1 MIKNEYIRIK
11 GAKVNN
17 LQNISVDIPHNQ
29 LIVITGLS
37 GSGKSSL
44 AFDTLYAE
52 GQRRYIESLSAY
64 ARQFLGKISKPNIDF
79 IQGIPPAIAIE
90 QKVNTSN
97 PRSTLGTTT
106 EIYEYIKLL
115 FARLGKT
122 YSPISGELVK
132 RDSVSNVCDSIFTLP
147 ENIRLVLYAPF
158 VIHNERTFEEQLT
171 VLLKQGY
178 NRIRIQGKTLM
189 IDEYLKQKPSF
200 SQDILLLID
209 RFTIEK
215 SEENRSRVAE
225 SIETAFFEGQG
236 ICFLEIHFNDEK
248 VDVQRFSNKFEKD
261 GMEFKKPSVNMFSFN
276 NPYGA
281 CPRCEGFGS
290 VLGIDPN
297 LVIPDKSLSVYEEA
311 VVCWKT
317 DKMNEYK
324 QELVKNAYLFD
335 FPIHRPI
342 SELTKKEYELLW
354 NGNEYFQGI
363 NQFFEWVEEN
373 AYKIQYRVLLS
384 RYKGKTICPECKGSR
399 LTKDAQY
406 VKIQEK
412 TIHDII
418 EMPLEECLEFFTSL
432 SFTEP
437 QEQQISKRLIK
448 EIHTRIEFL
457 CELGLGYLTLNRPSN
472 TLSGGESQRVNLAG
486 SLGSSLVGSL
496 YILDEPS
503 IGLHSKDSQKLI
515 KVLQHLRDIGNTV
528 IVVEHD
534 EEVIRHAD
542 QIIDTGPLSG
552 RNGGK
557 IIFQGTIHELLL
569 DEKSITAKYLR
580 GDMRIEIPEVRK
592 TAKRFLKMTNV
603 SLHNIR
609 NLSVDIP
616 LDILTVVTGVSGSGK
631 STLIKDL
638 LFPLISHQIESSG
651 IPNREESLHLQGD
664 IGHISHVE
672 FVDQNPIGRSSRSNP
687 ATYIGA
693 FEYIR
698 QLFAEQPLSKSRGY
712 KPGFFSFNIEGGRCE
727 ACQGEGH
734 IDIKMQFMADVEIEC
749 DECKGK
755 CYKDETLEVKV
766 KDKNIYDILC
776 LTVDEAIAFFHSLPT
791 NRLVQNINTAL
802 QPLSD
807 VGVGYLQLA
816 QSSSSLSGGEAQRVK
831 LAYFLG
837 KGSKQNNTLF
847 LFDEPTTGLHF
858 HDIKNLLK
866 AFHALIKKGHSIVV
880 IEHNLELIKCAD
892 WIIELGPEGGNNGG
906 QIVCQGTPESISNH
920 QQSHTAAFLREK
932 LTQRK

>member
-1 MIKNEYIRIK
+1 MDKNDFIRIK
-11 GAKVNN
+11 GARVNN
-17 LQNISVDIPHNQ
+17 LQNISLDIPHNK

-64 ARQFLGKISKPNIDF
+64 ARQFLGKISKPNIEY
-79 IQGIPPAIAIE
+79 IHGIPPAIAIE

-97 PRSTLGTTT
+97 PRSTLGTST

-132 RDSVSNVCDSIFTLP
+132 RDSVSDVCDYIFSFPDNL
-147 ENIRLVLYAPF
+147 RMVLYAPF
-158 VIHNERTFEEQLT
+158 ILHNDRKIDEQLT
-171 VLLKQGY
+171 VLLKQGF
-178 NRIRIQGKTLM
+178 NRIHINNETIL
-189 IDEYLKQKPSF
+189 IDDYLKNKHSK
-200 SQDILLLID
+200 SDEILLLID
-209 RFTIEK
+209 RFMIEK
-215 SEENRSRVAE
+215 NEENRSRIAE

-236 ICFLEIHFNDEK
+236 VCIL
-248 VDVQRFSNKFEKD
+248 DVNFSDKKTERYRFSNKFEKD
-261 GMEFKKPSVNMFSFN
+261 GIEFKKPSINMFAFN

-290 VLGIDPN
+290 VLGINPD
-297 LVIPDKSLSVYEEA
+297 LVIPDKSLSVYEDA
-311 VVCWKT
+311 VACWKT

-324 QELVKNAYLFD
+324 QALIENAYLFD
-335 FPIHRPI
+335 FPIHRPV
-342 SELTKKEYELLW
+342 SELTKKEYDLLW
-354 NGNEYFQGI
+354 NGNTYFQGI
-363 NQFFEWVEEN
+363 NQFFRWVEEN

-399 LTKDAQY
+399 LTKDTEY
-406 VKIQEK
+406 VKIAGKNILE
-412 TIHDII
+412 II
-418 EMPLEECLEFFTSL
+418 EMPLDECLDFFKSL
-432 SFTEP
+432 SFEKP
-437 QEQQISKRLIK
+437 QEQQIANRLLK
-448 EIHTRIEFL
+448 EIRTRIEFL
-457 CELGLGYLTLNRPSN
+457 CDLGLEYLTLNRASN

-503 IGLHSKDSQKLI
+503 IGLHSKDTQKLI
-515 KVLQHLRDIGNTV
+515 KILYHLRDIGNTV

-534 EEVIRHAD
+534 EEIIRAAD
-542 QIIDTGPLSG
+542 HVIDTGPLSG
-552 RNGGK
+552 KNGGK
-557 IIFQGTIHELLL
+557 IVFQGNVNDLQN
-569 DEKSITAKYLR
+569 DSKSITGKYLK
-580 GDMRIEIPEVRK
+580 GEMQINVPETRK
-592 TAKRFLKMTNV
+592 TAKRFITLSKV
-603 SLHNIR
+603 SMHNIR
-609 NLSVDIP
+609 NLTVDIP
-616 LDILTVVTGVSGSGK
+616 LDVLTVITGVSGSGK
-631 STLIKDL
+631 STLIKEI
-638 LFPLISHQIESSG
+638 LFPFINHEIENAAASLKE
-651 IPNREESLHLQGD
+651 NSLHIKGD
-664 IGHISHVE
+664 VKHISHVE

-712 KPGFFSFNIEGGRCE
+712 KPGFFSFNVEGGRCE
-727 ACQGEGH
+727 VCHGEGH

-749 DECKGK
+749 DECKGR
-755 CYKDETLEVKV
+755 CYKDETLEVKI
-766 KDKNIYDILC
+766 KDKNIYDILQ
-776 LTVDEAIAFFHSLPT
+776 LTVDDAIAFFHTLPN
-791 NRLVQNINTAL
+791 NRLIQNIINSL

-816 QSSSSLSGGEAQRVK
+816 QSSSSLSGGEAQRIK

-837 KGSKQNNTLF
+837 KGNHQENTLF

-858 HDIKNLLK
+858 HDIKNLYK
-866 AFHALIKKGHSIVV
+866 AFQALLKKGHSIVV

-892 WIIELGPEGGNNGG
+892 WIIELGPEGGKKGG
-906 QIVCQGTPESISNH
+906 QIVCQGTPETVAKH
-920 QQSHTAAFLREK
+920 QQSYTANFLVEK
-932 LTQRK
+932 LPN